1 MASCEWVC
9 LCFLCLTN
17 TCAVPLHRDMFFSPL
32 HLHQPITLTN
42 HAPAC
47 ALLAID
53 RVRQR
58 RPARTDSENS
68 DATMLGVVIAIT
80 GKSYVVRFETRQA
93 GVGAA
98 SVFRDETVPR
108 DNLVAIR

>member
-1 MASCEWVC
+1 MP
-9 LCFLCLTN
+9 LL
-17 TCAVPLHRDMFFSPL
+17 VPW
-32 HLHQPITLTN
+32 
-42 HAPAC
+42 
-47 ALLAID
+47 LAID

-68 DATMLGVVIAIT
+68 ESGAANRGEATMLGVVIAIT
-80 GKSYVVRFETRQA
+80 GKSYVVRFETRQT